1 MKEIKK
7 LELIGYL
14 QLYIKLWK
22 VDEPEVAFTL
32 RWIRTSPF
40 LLMKKP

>member
-22 VDEPEVAFTL
+22 VDEPEVAFYF
-32 RWIRTSPF
+32 TSPF

>member
-22 VDEPEVAFTL
+22 VDEKLHFTL